1 MPAEVPRA
9 FAQVDV
15 FGPDQGTSGAF
26 RGNPVAVVHTA
37 DGLSAEEMARFGN
50 WTNLSE
56 TTYLLPPT
64 VAGADYRLRIFTPTA
79 EIDFAG
85 HPTLGSAHAWL
96 AAGGVP
102 GLGDIVVQECAAG
115 LVRIRLPE
123 EPGGRLAFAAPSLI
137 RSGPLDDPTFAQV
150 LVALRVSAADVIGA
164 AWVDN
169 GAGFLGVH
177 LADAAAVLALTPDF
191 TAFDGLEI
199 GVIGTYAPAER
210 ERLGVDV
217 EVRSFVPSFNIPEDP
232 VTGSLN
238 AGLAQWLIG
247 AGALPSS
254 YVASQGTR
262 LGRAGRVYVDAV
274 DDDIWVGG
282 ATRTMIQGSVDL

>member
-1 MPAEVPRA
+1 VPRG
-9 FAQVDV
+9 FSQVDV
-15 FGPDQGTSGAF
+15 FGPDPGSSGPF
-26 RGNPVAVVHTA
+26 RGNPVAVVHAA
-37 DGLSAEEMARFGN
+37 DGLSEEEMARFGN

-64 VAGADYRLRIFTPTA
+64 SAGADYRLRIFTPTA

-102 GLGDIVVQECAAG
+102 RRSDVVIQECAAG
-115 LVRIRLPE
+115 LVRVRVPD
-123 EPGGRLAFAAPSLI
+123 EPGGRLAFAAPPLV
-137 RSGPLDDPTFAQV
+137 RGGPLDDATFSQV
-150 LVALRVSAADVIGA
+150 LVALRVSTDEVIGA

-177 LADAAAVLALTPDF
+177 LADAAAVLALAPDF
-191 TAFDGLEI
+191 TAFGGLEI
-199 GVIGTYAPAER
+199 GVIGTYPPAER

-254 YVASQGTR
+254 YVASQGTC
-262 LGRAGRVYVDAV
+262 LGRAGRVYVDEV

-282 ATRTMIQGSVDL
+282 ATRTMIRGTVDL

>member
-1 MPAEVPRA
+1 VPRG
-9 FAQVDV
+9 FSQVDV
-15 FGPDQGTSGAF
+15 FGPDPATAGAF
-26 RGNPVAVVHTA
+26 RGNPVAVVHA
-37 DGLSAEEMARFGN
+37 AEGLSADEMARFA
-50 WTNLSE
+50 NLSE

-64 VAGADYRLRIFTPTA
+64 RADADYRLRIFTPTA

-102 GLGDIVVQECAAG
+102 SRNDVVVQECAAG
-115 LVRIRLPE
+115 LVRVRLPR
-123 EPGGRLAFAAPSLI
+123 EPGDRFAFAAPPLV
-137 RSGPLDDPTFAQV
+137 RSGPLEDATFAQV
-150 LVALRVSAADVIGA
+150 LGALRVSTDEVIGA

-177 LADAAAVLALTPDF
+177 LSDAATVLALTPDF
-191 TAFDGLEI
+191 TAFGGLEI
-199 GVIGTYAPAER
+199 GVIGTYSPTDR
-210 ERLGVDV
+210 ERHGIDV

-254 YVASQGTR
+254 YVASQGTC
-262 LGRAGRVYVDAV
+262 LGRAGRVYVDEV
-274 DDDIWVGG
+274 DEDIWVGG
-282 ATRTMIQGSVDL
+282 ATRTMIEGSVDL

>member
-1 MPAEVPRA
+1 MLRS
-9 FAQVDV
+9 FSQVDV
-15 FGPDQGTSGAF
+15 FGPDPLEFGLC
-26 RGNPVAVVHTA
+26 RGNPVAVAHSA
-37 DGLSAEEMARFGN
+37 DGLSEQQMARFAN

-56 TTYLLPPT
+56 TAYLLPPT
-64 VAGADYRLRIFTPTA
+64 VAGADYRLRTFTPVA

-102 GLGDIVVQECAAG
+102 QRGDLVVQECNAG
-115 LVRIRLPE
+115 LVRIRT
-123 EPGGRLAFAAPSLI
+123 GARLAFAAPPLV
-137 RSGPLDDPTFAQV
+137 RSGPLDDLTFAQV
-150 LVALRVSAADVIGA
+150 LLALRVSAADVIGA

-191 TAFDGLEI
+191 TAFCGLEI

-254 YVASQGTR
+254 YVASQGTC
-262 LGRAGRVYVDAV
+262 LGRAGRVYIDAV
-274 DDDIWVGG
+274 DEDIWVGG
-282 ATRTMIQGSVDL
+282 ATTTMIQGSVGL

>member
-1 MPAEVPRA
+1 MPRG
-9 FAQVDV
+9 FSQVDV
-15 FGPDQGTSGAF
+15 FGAEPVGLGRL
-26 RGNPVAVVHTA
+26 RGNPVAVVHAA
-37 DGLSAEEMARFGN
+37 DGLSAGQMARFGN

-64 VAGADYRLRIFTPTA
+64 VAGADYRLRFFTPTA
-79 EIDFAG
+79 EIAFAG

-102 GLGDIVVQECAAG
+102 VRSDVVVQECAAG
-115 LVRIRLPE
+115 LVRIRL
-123 EPGGRLAFAAPSLI
+123 GHRLGDRLAFAAPPLI
-137 RSGPLDDPTFAQV
+137 RSGPLDDDTFTQV
-150 LVALRVSAADVIGA
+150 LLALRVAADDVIGA

-169 GAGFLGVH
+169 GGGFLGVH
-177 LADAAAVLALTPDF
+177 LADAATVLALTPDF
-191 TAFDGLEI
+191 TAFAGLEI

-254 YVASQGTR
+254 YVASQGTC
-262 LGRAGRVYVDAV
+262 LGRAGRVYVNAV

-282 ATRTMIQGSVDL
+282 ATTTIIQGSVDL

>member
-1 MPAEVPRA
+1 MPRS
-9 FAQVDV
+9 FSQVDV
-15 FGPDQGTSGAF
+15 FGPEPDEFGPL
-26 RGNPVAVVHTA
+26 RGNPVAVVHSA
-37 DGLSAEEMARFGN
+37 EGLSQGQMARFGN

-64 VAGADYRLRIFTPTA
+64 VAGADYRLRIFTPTD

-102 GLGDIVVQECAAG
+102 RRGDLVVQECAAG
-115 LVRIRLPE
+115 LVRIRT
-123 EPGGRLAFAAPSLI
+123 GARLAFAAPPLI
-137 RSGPLDDPTFAQV
+137 RSGPLNDATFAQV
-150 LVALRVSAADVIGA
+150 LRALRVSAADVIGA

-177 LADAAAVLALTPDF
+177 LADAATVLALTPDF
-191 TAFDGLEI
+191 AAFGGLEI
-199 GVIGTYAPAER
+199 GVIGTYAPAQR

-254 YVASQGTR
+254 YLASQGTC
-262 LGRAGRVYVDAV
+262 LGRAGRVFVDAV
-274 DDDIWVGG
+274 DEDIWVGG